1 VGKKASKGR
10 KDPSPTYYQNYIL
23 REDEHP
29 PRGLLGLQRLYGKGV
44 QAHPDELLFIA
55 IHQTYEIWFK
65 VMIDAIQ
72 RKGTGV
78 VARIQAGAYPE
89 ASRALRRMTRITN
102 ILREQ
107 YSIVETISP
116 TDFLVFRDVLR
127 PSSGYDSAQFRAVE
141 LASGL
146 RGDGSYLRHLCGANA
161 SAVKDAAALAPL
173 AQGVAAAVAGKRDP
187 GLREYSVLR
196 KLATTGDANGLRLIS
211 AALGSPSL
219 RDAAYAAVERQAQS
233 APSGAW
239 QDERAREWAKAQA
252 EASAKNAPF
261 EIGVGAQR
269 AARIMHG
276 VASLYRAATAGNLGK
291 PRARALLD
299 LVEALIEYDEA
310 FRNLRM
316 IHINMV
322 LRVIG
327 DKPGTGGST
336 GAQYLR
342 STLDYEFF
350 PLLWRARD
358 HIEDK

>member
-1 VGKKASKGR
+1 MGKEGAKGKKRTAR
-10 KDPSPTYYQNYIL
+10 TYYQNYIL

-29 PRGLLGLQRLYGKGV
+29 PRGLLSLQAPYGKAS

-65 VMIDAIQ
+65 VMIDAVR
-72 RKGTGV
+72 RKGTGI
-78 VARIQAGAYPE
+78 VARIEAGAYPE
-89 ASRALRRMTRITN
+89 ASRALRRMTRVTN
-102 ILREQ
+102 VLREQ

-116 TDFLVFRDVLR
+116 TDFLVFRDVLK
-127 PSSGYDSAQFRAVE
+127 PSSGYDSAQFRALE

-161 SAVKDAAALAPL
+161 SAVRDAAALAKV
-173 AQGVAAAVAGKRDP
+173 AQGVAAAVEGKRDSK
-187 GLREYSVLR
+187 LREYSVLR
-196 KLATTGDANGLRLIS
+196 KLATTGDANGLRLIGG
-211 AALGSPSL
+211 ALGSPSL
-219 RDAAYAAVERQAQS
+219 RDAAYAAVEREAQS
-233 APSGAW
+233 APSRAW
-239 QDERAREWAKAQA
+239 RDARAREWAKGQA

-261 EIGVGAQR
+261 EVGVGAQR
-269 AARIMHG
+269 AASIMHG
-276 VASLYRAATAGNLGK
+276 VAWLYQAATAGKLSE

-327 DKPGTGGST
+327 GKPGTGGST

-358 HIEDK
+358 HIEGE